1 MGIFDGILGGLGWV
15 WDETVGRATSAV
27 WDEVVGG
34 LVGWVVDAIA
44 WFANAVLVFFERS
57 STPNLASDWFAGGGI
72 GPKSH
77 SPYGVVAGL
86 ALSLMVLCLL
96 AGLVQGLAAGEG
108 PAIAGRI
115 ARDAVA
121 AIFGIVATIGVTQ
134 VLLGAT
140 DELAHQILDQ
150 TQAGAQAKH
159 VMNTLAQVGLFTNQ
173 STFVVFVLGLVGV
186 IGVLLLWIELLV
198 RASLLYL
205 LIALS
210 PLAYAAF
217 VWPAARRVLRRLAEI
232 VVAIIFSKVV
242 IAIALAVAASALD
255 RGTSTVPGGE
265 AKIGV
270 LLAGVV
276 MFGLAAF
283 APFLI
288 LKLLPVVEGAVLAQ
302 GISRGPGRAAQSA
315 ASTSFYVARLAGGA
329 AAGGPA
335 GAAAA
340 GTGAKGAGG
349 SSGSDAAAGALAN
362 GPANGQS
369 GAGTAST
376 QPAVSIPG
384 AAGRPSIA
392 ESTVPAH
399 QASPGRDVATTDP
412 NSPGGLGG
420 AAGPRG
426 S

>member
-86 ALSLMVLCLL
+86 ALSLMLLCLL

-255 RGTSTVPGGE
+255 RGTSSVPGGE

-329 AAGGPA
+329 AGGPA
-335 GAAAA
+335 GVAAAA
-340 GTGAKGAGG
+340 GTASPG
-349 SSGSDAAAGALAN
+349 SSGSGAAAGALAT

-369 GAGTAST
+369 GAGTTST
-376 QPAVSIPG
+376 QPAASMPG

-392 ESTVPAH
+392 EVATPAH
-399 QASPGRDVATTDP
+399 QTSPGRDVATTDP